1 MLRTFTALSLLVSA
15 SAFQIAARPVLAPS
29 CNNRIAVSTSYTPS
43 ATRAVARASTPMA
56 SSVVIKEDYKVA
68 GGFVGFG
75 LLVVLAPWLIGGFS
89 LVLGSFLLFQTFR
102 IRFVFNEDSFE
113 VKTKPLDNLFSAGDE
128 IVETGENFAVGG
140 ANVWKYDSF
149 VNWEFFP
156 SEDIPILVYFKE
168 TQTPE
173 KEWNVGPGEM
183 ANSAEALAKG
193 AVRGQVHFFPCIASA
208 SQIKEN
214 FMAKGCAKL

>member
-1 MLRTFTALSLLVSA
+1 MRTFSVAVLGCLFASA
-15 SAFQIAARPVLAPS
+15 SAFHVAAAARPTLGVS
-29 CNNRIAVSTSYTPS
+29 CRA
-43 ATRAVARASTPMA
+43 AVAPAPVSVASMARRTPPPVA
-56 SSVVIKEDYKVA
+56 SIVVKEDYKVA
-68 GGFVGFG
+68 GGFVLFG
-75 LLVVLAPWLIGGFS
+75 LLVVFAPWLIGGFS
-89 LVLGSFLLFQTFR
+89 LLLGSFLLFQTFR
-102 IRFVFNEDSFE
+102 IRFVFNEDTFE
-113 VKTKPLDNLFSAGDE
+113 VKTKPLDNLFGPDSLTD
-128 IVETGENFAVGG
+128 TGENFAVGG

-208 SQIKEN
+208 QQLKEQ
-214 FMAKGCAKL
+214 FVAKGCAKL

>member
-1 MLRTFTALSLLVSA
+1 LASA
-15 SAFQIAARPVLAPS
+15 SAFQASGRPFLGAACHHVAASPS
-29 CNNRIAVSTSYTPS
+29 CKPMVPAHATAAHCMRTTHPIAS
-43 ATRAVARASTPMA
+43 AP
-56 SSVVIKEDYKVA
+56 VVVKEDYKVA
-68 GGFVGFG
+68 GGFVLFG
-75 LLVVLAPWLIGGFS
+75 LLVVLAPWVIGGFS
-89 LVLGSFLLFQTFR
+89 LFLGTFLLFQTFR

-113 VKTKPLDNLFSAGDE
+113 VKTKPLDNLFGSGDE
-128 IVETGENFAVGG
+128 IVDTGDNFAVGG
-140 ANVWKYDSF
+140 ANVWKYNSF

-193 AVRGQVHFFPCIASA
+193 AKRGQVHFFPCIASA

-214 FMAKGCAKL
+214 FVAKGCAKL

>member
-1 MLRTFTALSLLVSA
+1 MARRTPPPVA
-15 SAFQIAARPVLAPS
+15 SI
-29 CNNRIAVSTSYTPS
+29 
-43 ATRAVARASTPMA
+43 
-56 SSVVIKEDYKVA
+56 VVKEDYKVA
-68 GGFVGFG
+68 GGFVLFG
-75 LLVVLAPWLIGGFS
+75 LLVVFAPWLIGGFS
-89 LVLGSFLLFQTFR
+89 LLLGSFLLFQTFR
-102 IRFVFNEDSFE
+102 IRFVFNEDTFE
-113 VKTKPLDNLFSAGDE
+113 VKTKPLDNLFGPDSLTD
-128 IVETGENFAVGG
+128 TGENFAVGG

-208 SQIKEN
+208 QQLKEQ
-214 FMAKGCAKL
+214 FVAKGCAKL